1 MNKATAELVAEISKL
16 RQRVEVLESAV
27 GRIVDLAEAMSTETS
42 YADGWTKAE
51 CRVCGYPPG
60 HHTKDC
66 PLEKF
71 LELAESFKR

>member
-1 MNKATAELVAEISKL
+1 MNKATADLVAEISKL
-16 RQRVEVLESAV
+16 KLRVEQVETAV
-27 GRIVDLAEAMSTETS
+27 GRIIDLAEALSTETS
-42 YADGWTKAE
+42 HADGWSKAE

-60 HHTKDC
+60 HHTNDC